1 MTHHPST
8 PADAAKAN
16 HTFAPDVAQMSAR
29 PSVPV
34 SADCRCMLADG
45 RVLTITASRRPRAN
59 RADVKC
65 ALHGAPAL
73 AERVQEVVRLARH
86 TEARFD
92 SRDQV
97 VLSMDLLPAA
107 GERDWE
113 LAAVLADRMVRGE
126 YRSTATVLYAQG
138 WSDAWHLGQVS
149 GRSSLAIASLRRHLA
164 ALAVVAPAAASAPV
178 LAPSTGTASASAPVS
193 APAPATDTLTATIGE
208 QASIGIIVGGDGDG
222 DSASETDAIAA
233 LPAVLRIDHLGALNG
248 HTDPASAVSTAR
260 AWFPLHSGGVNDSL
274 GWVDVSVYP
283 IVASGGDE
291 EDTIAAP
298 GLDAS
303 TQLALRQAL
312 VGARHFDGRGLGR
325 WRTVVRFGQPR
336 FEGNSYQLALVMA
349 DRLARGREFVPRG
362 RLIAS
367 GCSSAWHAGRVET
380 VEGLEAKT
388 ALILRQVVEGDRV
401 LLPKEWQAGLPAGFA
416 AAVKGRGAS
425 VACIERIGV
434 I

>member
-1 MTHHPST
+1 
-8 PADAAKAN
+8 
-16 HTFAPDVAQMSAR
+16 MSAR

-126 YRSTATVLYAQG
+126 YRSSATALYAQG

-149 GRSSLAIASLRRHLA
+149 GRSALATASLRRHLA
-164 ALAVVAPAAASAPV
+164 AQAVAAPAAA
-178 LAPSTGTASASAPVS
+178 TGSPTAAA
-193 APAPATDTLTATIGE
+193 GE
-208 QASIGIIVGGDGDG
+208 PASIGIIVGGDSDSDG
-222 DSASETDAIAA
+222 AAETDAIAA
-233 LPAVLRIDHLGALNG
+233 LPAVLRIAHLGALSG
-248 HTDPASAVSTAR
+248 HTDPASGVSTAR
-260 AWFPLHSGGVNDSL
+260 AWFPLHSGGVNDAL

-367 GCSSAWHAGRVET
+367 GCSSAWHAGRVES

>member
-1 MTHHPST
+1 MTNRPSI

-16 HTFAPDVAQMSAR
+16 HTFVPDVAQMSAR

-86 TEARFD
+86 TEASFD

-97 VLSMDLLPAA
+97 VLSMDLPPAA

-126 YRSTATVLYAQG
+126 YRSGATELYAQG

-149 GRSSLAIASLRRHLA
+149 GRSALAIASLRRHLA
-164 ALAVVAPAAASAPV
+164 AQAGEAAGV
-178 LAPSTGTASASAPVS
+178 
-193 APAPATDTLTATIGE
+193 
-208 QASIGIIVGGDGDG
+208 GIIVGGAGDG
-222 DSASETDAIAA
+222 AGETDAIAA
-233 LPAVLRIDHLGALNG
+233 LPAVLRIDHLGALRG

-260 AWFPLHSGGVNDSL
+260 AWFPLHSGGVNDAL

-283 IVASGGDE
+283 IVASGVDE

-303 TQLALRQAL
+303 SQLALRQAL

-401 LLPKEWQAGLPAGFA
+401 LLPREWQAGLPAGFA